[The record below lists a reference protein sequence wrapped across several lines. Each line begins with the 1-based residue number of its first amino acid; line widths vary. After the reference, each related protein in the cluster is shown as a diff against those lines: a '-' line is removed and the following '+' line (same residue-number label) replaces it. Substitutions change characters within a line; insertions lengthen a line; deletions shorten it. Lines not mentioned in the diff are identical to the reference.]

1 MKNQKIRHL
10 SCYFL
15 LLMLLVTMLAMP
27 AYAADSTTPTTS
39 PAGDIASVVS
49 GIWKDATG
57 QIKTICNTVVFPAFS
72 VVCAIG
78 FVIAVIISV
87 VTYKKH
93 HTVEVGWPIAL
104 LVGLLV
110 SLSAPV
116 WVWALAGI

>member
-39 PAGDIASVVS
+39 PAGDIAGVVTD
-49 GIWKDATG
+49 IWTNASG
-57 QIKTICNTVVFPAFS
+57 QIKTICNKAVFPALS
-72 VVCAIG
+72 VTCAIG
-78 FVIAVIISV
+78 FAIAVIVSV
-87 VTYKKH
+87 VNFKKH
-93 HTVEVGWPIAL
+93 HTVEVGWAIAL
-104 LVGLLV
+104 LIGLLA
-110 SLSAPV
+110 SLTAPT